1 MHAHAVE
8 EWEHEHVFG
17 TDERRGAE
25 GRTWWVIGLTAVM
38 MTAEI
43 AAGLVY
49 GSMALLADG
58 WHMGTH
64 AAALGIAVFAYAYAR
79 RNAGNRRYSF
89 GTGKVG
95 ALGGFASAVGLAA
108 VAILVFGESVIRFA
122 SPVAIRFDEAIF
134 VAVVGLVVNLVS
146 AFILKDHDEHH
157 HGHGH
162 AHGSHEQDDHD
173 HGHDHAHHDQDHH
186 DHNLRGAYLHVMA
199 DAMTSVFAI
208 VALLAGRQLGWVWMD
223 PLMGIVGSRTLSTVN
238 MPPISRFPNGPCP
251 SSSAACSPA
260 RHVAHV
266 GVVLVLG
273 HAVFAHRHV
282 ARQQRADLLPPR
294 RLVHAQRVRHV
305 VAHRVHRVVR
315 HVAVEGPVARG
326 LATNSRS
333 RVWPTPTISV
343 TSVRHSAR
351 GPAPAVAAG
360 DPERTRAG
368 GSGARSSTG
377 CRCGCA
383 RARRCA
389 PPAARSPGR
398 PCC

>member
-79 RNAGNRRYSF
+79 RNAGDRRYSF

-162 AHGSHEQDDHD
+162 AHDSQEHND
-173 HGHDHAHHDQDHH
+173 HDHAHHAHDDHAHHAHDDHAHHEQDHH

-223 PLMGIVGSRTLSTVN
+223 PLMGIVGSLV
-238 MPPISRFPNGPCP
+238 I
-251 SSSAACSPA
+251 A
-260 RHVAHV
+260 RWSY
-266 GVVLVLG
+266 GLLRETGSVLLD
-273 HAVFAHRHV
+273 A
-282 ARQQRADLLPPR
+282 
-294 RLVHAQRVRHV
+294 
-305 VAHRVHRVVR
+305 
-315 HVAVEGPVARG
+315 E
-326 LATNSRS
+326 
-333 RVWPTPTISV
+333 
-343 TSVRHSAR
+343 
-351 GPAPAVAAG
+351 VAAG
-360 DPERTRAG
+360 RRDAVIAAVEADADNRVTDLHIWRVGPRHLAAIVSVVSHTPRPPEHYKALLRPFDDLVHVTVEVQTCPG
-368 GSGARSSTG
+368 EP
-377 CRCGCA
+377 CV
-383 RARRCA
+383 
-389 PPAARSPGR
+389 AA
-398 PCC
+398 